1 MYIDIQDG
9 GSLISTS
16 SDKTISGINTSSYN
30 KMAIKYTTTNVTV
43 YLNGV
48 KKHTETIDFTPDTNV
63 IKSLYGGYSAGSK
76 FEGAVKA
83 LAVFN
88 EALTD
93 DELELL
99 TGVTNYSSFG
109 ALAAAGGYTII

>member
-1 MYIDIQDG
+1 MDIQDG
-9 GSLISTS
+9 GSLISTPG
-16 SDKTISGINTSSYN
+16 DKTITGVDTSLYN

-48 KKHTETIDFTPDTNV
+48 KKHTETIDFTPATNV

-83 LAVFN
+83 VAVFN
-88 EALTD
+88 EALSD
-93 DELELL
+93 D
-99 TGVTNYSSFG
+99 
-109 ALAAAGGYTII
+109 